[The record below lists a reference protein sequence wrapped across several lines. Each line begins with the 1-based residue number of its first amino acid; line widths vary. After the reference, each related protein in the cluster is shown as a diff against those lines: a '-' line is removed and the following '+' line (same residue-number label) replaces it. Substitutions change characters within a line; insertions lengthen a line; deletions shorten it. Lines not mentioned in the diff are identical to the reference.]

1 MGRKFKI
8 HDSDKIYFVTFTVV
22 EWIRAFDDETSAQIF
37 LDSIRYCQ
45 KHKGLEVYAWVIM
58 PNHAHLV
65 IGRNKEPS
73 LSEIIRDL
81 KGFTSRQVKKELKN
95 DQESL
100 LYQIMM
106 QTGIDNSRNK
116 YFQFWQQHN
125 HPIQLDSDYLFNQK
139 VEYIHNNPVV
149 ANLATTPAEWKWSSA
164 IDYDGGKGLL
174 ELTWS

>member
-1 MGRKFKI
+1 
-8 HDSDKIYFVTFTVV
+8 
-22 EWIRAFDDETSAQIF
+22 
-37 LDSIRYCQ
+37 
-45 KHKGLEVYAWVIM
+45 
-58 PNHAHLV
+58 
-65 IGRNKEPS
+65 
-73 LSEIIRDL
+73 
-81 KGFTSRQVKKELKN
+81 
-95 DQESL
+95 
-100 LYQIMM
+100 MM